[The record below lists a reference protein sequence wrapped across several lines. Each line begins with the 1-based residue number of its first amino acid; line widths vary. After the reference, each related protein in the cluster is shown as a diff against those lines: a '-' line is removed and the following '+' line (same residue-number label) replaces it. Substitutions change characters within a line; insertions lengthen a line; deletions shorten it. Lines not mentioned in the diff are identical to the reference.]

1 MQNWNPYEQSKNKTV
16 MAFSNPIDTKFIE
29 SKSIEQLEEEGYF
42 EGVEEED
49 FYSVSEGDY
58 YFTEEEEE

>member
-1 MQNWNPYEQSKNKTV
+1 MTNWNPYEQTKNKTV

-29 SKSIEQLEEEGYF
+29 SKSLEQLEEEGYF
-42 EGVEEED
+42 EEVEEED
-49 FYSVSEGDY
+49 FYLASD